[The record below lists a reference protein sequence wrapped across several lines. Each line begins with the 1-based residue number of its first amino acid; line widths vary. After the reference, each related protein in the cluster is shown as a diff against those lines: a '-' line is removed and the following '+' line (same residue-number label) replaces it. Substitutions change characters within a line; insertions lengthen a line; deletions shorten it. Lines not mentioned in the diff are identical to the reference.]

1 MQLCAEYF
9 TQFKFRFYIYIY
21 NIEYYIYIYI
31 KRYIYIYTYADSLNL
46 SLSLF
51 CLNFVQSRFS
61 FQVFDDNDF
70 LHLARIAEGRT
81 CT

>member
-1 MQLCAEYF
+1 MYV
-9 TQFKFRFYIYIY
+9 
-21 NIEYYIYIYI
+21 
-31 KRYIYIYTYADSLNL
+31 YTYADSLNL

-81 CT
+81 GT